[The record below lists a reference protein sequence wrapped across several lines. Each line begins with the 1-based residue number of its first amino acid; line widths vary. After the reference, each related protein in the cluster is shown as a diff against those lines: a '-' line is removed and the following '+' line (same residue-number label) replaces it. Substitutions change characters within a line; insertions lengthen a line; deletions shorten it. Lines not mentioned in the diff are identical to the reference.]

1 MINQLI
7 FSPRNENHTATQ
19 FRARQNNFCPVIVRP
34 LLRVMNN
41 PIVIGASVGVL
52 VGIVVALVTR
62 WRAGHWRCGTA
73 VVVAIITG
81 VVTGVPAIWYGWIAS
96 VYGVV
101 AGYIFGFITIREAI
115 HDRDS
120 THDNAA

>member
-1 MINQLI
+1 M
-7 FSPRNENHTATQ
+7 NH
-19 FRARQNNFCPVIVRP
+19 
-34 LLRVMNN
+34 
-41 PIVIGASVGVL
+41 PIAIGAIVGAL
-52 VGIVVALVTR
+52 VGIIVALVTR
-62 WRAGHWRCGTA
+62 WRAGHWRGGTA

-81 VVTGVPAIWYGWIAS
+81 VVTGVPAIWYGWIAC
-96 VYGVV
+96 VYGVT